1 MQYLL
6 LGAAGAAA
14 GAAILCNL
22 SAWLIPKAQLA
33 TLDYL
38 ARAKLQT
45 LDSAKRNFSASEL
58 WKDRGAVIMAVRR
71 PG

>member
-14 GAAILCNL
+14 GAVIFCNL
-22 SAWLIPKAQLA
+22 SAWLVPRAQLA

-45 LDSAKRNFSASEL
+45 INSAKTNFSAGEL

>member
-1 MQYLL
+1 MQWLL

-14 GAAILCNL
+14 GAVLMCNM
-22 SAWLIPKAQLA
+22 SAWLIPAPQLA
-33 TLDYL
+33 TMEYL

-45 LDSAKRNFSASEL
+45 LDGSKRNFSASEL